1 MDSCFCTF
9 TRKDSSCDVPLKV
22 FLGGGGFLRF
32 CSIPPPP
39 IVLKRDLLG
48 RRRGPKLLQ
57 CRGGGVTGEPELFT
71 LAWTPSSSGRG
82 SKVAILISFSFFFLL
97 SLRKQPLEFLRP
109 SRSEK
114 KDEQTCLEKVLCQL
128 EDT

>member
-9 TRKDSSCDVPLKV
+9 TRKDSSCDVPLKDFWGV
-22 FLGGGGFLRF
+22 FFLRF
-32 CSIPPPP
+32 CSISPP
-39 IVLKRDLLG
+39 IVLKPDLLG